1 MKKIILI
8 VSFIAAFIAL
18 LVLFLPKAK
27 PTDVVVMWHTG
38 LYDKNYDLV
47 EKHTSTTSV
56 DYIKSKGGIVRLIK
70 NHQDSADKEGRGL
83 IEIISHSTNADK
95 AIVNYKSYYRKTG
108 ATVFFQDTLFL
119 EDKVWKVAPQFV
131 IKAK

>member
-1 MKKIILI
+1 MKKTILI
-8 VSFIAAFIAL
+8 VSVIAAFIAL

-38 LYDKNYDLV
+38 LYDENYDLV

-56 DYIKSKGGIVRLIK
+56 DYIKNKGGIARLIK
-70 NHQDSADKEGRGL
+70 NYQDNADKEGRGL
-83 IEIISHSTNADK
+83 IEIISHSINADK

-108 ATVFFQDTLFL
+108 VTVFFQDTLFL
-119 EDKVWKVAPQFV
+119 EDEIWKVAPQFV

>member
-1 MKKIILI
+1 MKKTILI
-8 VSFIAAFIAL
+8 VSVIAAFIAL

-38 LYDKNYDLV
+38 LYDENYDLV
-47 EKHTSTTSV
+47 EKHTSTTSI
-56 DYIKSKGGIVRLIK
+56 DYIKNKGGIARIIK
-70 NHQDSADKEGRGL
+70 NYQDNADKEGRGL
-83 IEIISHSTNADK
+83 IEIISHSINADK

-108 ATVFFQDTLFL
+108 VTVFFQDTLFL
-119 EDKVWKVAPQFV
+119 EDEIWKVAPQFV

>member
-1 MKKIILI
+1 MKKTILI
-8 VSFIAAFIAL
+8 VSVIAAFIAL
-18 LVLFLPKAK
+18 LILFLPKAK

-47 EKHTSTTSV
+47 EKHTSITSI
-56 DYIKSKGGIVRLIK
+56 DYIKNKGGIAELIK
-70 NHQDSADKEGRGL
+70 HYQDNAVKEGRGL
-83 IEIISHSTNADK
+83 IEIISHSINADK

-119 EDKVWKVAPQFV
+119 EDETWKVAPQFL
-131 IKAK
+131 IKAR

>member
-1 MKKIILI
+1 MKKIILT
-8 VSFIAAFIAL
+8 VSVIAAFIAL
-18 LVLFLPKAK
+18 LVLSLPKAK

-38 LYDKNYDLV
+38 LYDKNYNLV

-56 DYIKSKGGIVRLIK
+56 DYIKNKGGIVRLIK
-70 NHQDSADKEGRGL
+70 NYQDNADKEGRGL
-83 IEIISHSTNADK
+83 IEIISHSINADK